1 MIDIYNDNNEEKN
14 TSDLSYMEMNF
25 FDLVFILDS
34 YLRSEFE
41 FEFWLKFGCLN
52 PVVLSTHINY
62 LVNNT

>member
-1 MIDIYNDNNEEKN
+1 
-14 TSDLSYMEMNF
+14 MEMNF

>member
-41 FEFWLKFGCLN
+41 FEF
-52 PVVLSTHINY
+52 
-62 LVNNT
+62 